1 MVFLTDS
8 NVHIEWVNEAFTRV
22 TGFSAEDAQQVV
34 DNAFNSSYN
43 VVKDFEATGKKV
55 RVNLIRA
62 DSNPFLSQL
71 RTENFDFIYIDGS
84 HRYSDVKYDIQQSK
98 RLAKT
103 TGAIICGDDY
113 ELYPNPDNLNELY
126 AQKDDDQALHHPGVS
141 LAIYEEFGARVNVI
155 NGFWWVF
162 THNGE
167 YSREFDKIDTDPNPS
182 VF

>member
-1 MVFLTDS
+1 MIT
-8 NVHIEWVNEAFTRV
+8 
-22 TGFSAEDAQQVV
+22 
-34 DNAFNSSYN
+34 Y
-43 VVKDFEATGKKV
+43 
-55 RVNLIRA
+55 
-62 DSNPFLSQL
+62 SQL
-71 RTENFDFIYIDGS
+71 GQNGRLGNQLFQYATARSLSLRKKAPLLLDCTWYQQTYD
-84 HRYSDVKYDIQQSK
+84 DVTPRELLIKE
-98 RLAKT
+98 LKT